1 MRNPL
6 EKTLRSALERTMIAA
21 RETAEAAAREV
32 LEQLGVPAAKAPE
45 WLTPEQ
51 SALRR
56 ALRARARALGGELTA
71 DGSQKIAALVEEI
84 AYEQWNRM
92 VFARFLAENG
102 LLAYEGVP
110 VTLEDCAALAEEG
123 NLGSAWDVAA
133 DCAAQMLPNVFRTES
148 LSFRVK
154 FAANRIKEL
163 ESLVAGLDPATFQAS
178 DSLGWIYQHWQTKK
192 KAAVNA
198 SEVKIGADELAPVTQ
213 LFTEP
218 YMVSFLLDNTLGA
231 WYAAPKLVGKT
242 FASEAEARAAVAT
255 PEIPLAYLR
264 LVPETG
270 TAGTDE
276 GRTGAPRTPCAWTPA
291 AGSFEKWP
299 TSLAEFSMLDPS
311 CGSGHFCVA
320 AFLMLVPMRMELEG
334 LDATTAVDRVLAE
347 NIHALELDRRCVEIA
362 AFAVALEAWR
372 YPGTSGYR
380 RLPTLHIACDGIAPR
395 VKRDEWIRLA
405 RRAAR
410 KAGRDGAPS
419 PSAEEPESLFEA
431 NLVRS
436 MGKLWDYFQQAPILG
451 SLISPDL
458 FDGDLFYADYS
469 ALAEVLAEHFD
480 KATDEEKETAIAA
493 QGIIQAMQLLGR
505 KYTLVTTNVPY
516 LLRRK
521 QDVELQK
528 FCANHYPLAK
538 GDLATVFLERC
549 LMFVQEGGCA
559 NMVLP
564 QNWLFLTT
572 YRKFRERLLED
583 NVFRIIA
590 RLGSGA
596 FETITGEVVKS
607 ILFVIGREK
616 PIKNFFAGIDVSG
629 SANPKGKAESLC
641 RASVTMVSQDSQFKN
656 PDVTIS
662 TEELSVEVLLSH
674 MASSIQ
680 GTVTGDSSRY
690 RAFFWEICNSHL
702 WSFFQGTIGETLFYA
717 GMSGIIRWEND
728 GKSLKS
734 NNQARIQGFSAW
746 GREGVSMNMMGT
758 LPATL
763 YTGEKFDISCSPIIP
778 NDDSLIPA
786 LWCYCSSPEYC
797 QNVRKID
804 QKMNVTNATLAKV
817 PFDLERWQKVA
828 AEKYPNGLPAPFTD
842 DPTQWIFHGH
852 PCGSV
857 VWDETAKKL
866 AIGTDRVDATVL
878 QVAVARL
885 MGYKWPSEL
894 DAKMELAD
902 EMRTVMARNAE
913 LEEFVDNDGIV
924 CVPALNG
931 EESAAARLAA
941 LLAKAYG
948 ADWNAAKLEAL
959 LEACG
964 AGGKTL
970 EEWLRKDFFLQ
981 HAKLFGSRPFIWQIW
996 DGLRDGFS
1004 VLVNYHTFDRKALET
1019 LIYSYLGDWITRQNT
1034 DLAAGVPGAGE
1045 KLDRAKEL
1053 KGKLEKILEGEAP
1066 YDIFVRW
1073 KSLAEQ
1079 PVGWNPDLNDGVRL
1093 NIRPFCEAGVLREKA
1108 QKLNIKWAKDRG
1120 KDVASAPWYK
1130 VFNGDRINDHHT
1142 TLAEKKSAK
1151 DL

>member
-56 ALRARARALGGELTA
+56 ALRARARALGGELAA

-276 GRTGAPRTPCAWTPA
+276 GRTGAPRTPCAWKPA

-380 RLPTLHIACDGIAPR
+380 KLPTLHIACDGIAPR

-469 ALAEVLAEHFD
+469 TLAEVLAEHFD

-516 LLRRK
+516 LALGK
-521 QDVELQK
+521 QNPELAE
-528 FCANHYPLAK
+528 FCSRNYQLSK
-538 GDLATVFLERC
+538 SDLATVFLERC
-549 LMFVQEGGCA
+549 LRFTASNSDARVA
-559 NMVLP
+559 VVLP
-564 QNWLFLTT
+564 QNWLFLTN
-572 YRKFRERLLED
+572 YKQFREELLRKNRFD
-583 NVFRIIA
+583 VVA
-590 RLGSGA
+590 RLGFGSFDTPMFDFNIQLLVMSNHTPNRDDRMNGIDA
-596 FETITGEVVKS
+596 SAGHDTFVKS
-607 ILFVIGREK
+607 EQLLGNEI
-616 PIKNFFAGIDVSG
+616 VSVLQ
-629 SANPKGKAESLC
+629 SMQL
-641 RASVTMVSQDSQFKN
+641 RN
-656 PDVTIS
+656 PDTRITHEEIS
-662 TEELSVEVLLSH
+662 CTHTLGEYAKSY
-674 MASSIQ
+674 Q
-680 GTVTGDSSRY
+680 GIKSGDDNRLKQN
-690 RAFFWEICNSHL
+690 FWESEEQSSEWRLTEGSLSKISRLGYSYRVNWHENGGL
-702 WSFFQGTIGETLFYA
+702 LARLQGVAAFAKRGISITTVGRLVPMLHGENVFASELTA
-717 GMSGIIRWEND
+717 
-728 GKSLKS
+728 
-734 NNQARIQGFSAW
+734 
-746 GREGVSMNMMGT
+746 
-758 LPATL
+758 
-763 YTGEKFDISCSPIIP
+763 IIP
-778 NDDSLIPA
+778 A
-786 LWCYCSSPEYC
+786 KREYMLPIYSYAC
-797 QNVRKID
+797 DPSYEKEIRRID
-804 QKMNVTNATLAKV
+804 QKLGVTNATFLKV

-931 EESAAARLAA
+931 EESAAARLTA

-1142 TLAEKKSAK
+1142 TLAEKKAAK